1 MEKWEETLVKVSSL
15 LMESRDYKKT
25 LLIIAEQVALLSGAC
40 RACAL
45 LEDGGGFVIEAGFP
59 VDGHGINAVLTPDT
73 GEGFLREIIANGSIV
88 VVDEPKTDDRTR
100 YMWELAVRYD
110 MTKVVFIPL
119 TYQGENLGAL
129 VLDFC
134 NGKCKNELPTD
145 RIQLLANLASS
156 AIGSEHERRRN
167 EVKILR
173 MERMNAIGEQVA
185 GIAHTIRN
193 GLDLKIGAWAR
204 RMTKK
209 LAGGEVDPEC
219 LTMREVL
226 ESGASIILEE
236 VEALERFV
244 NDLLRFATPEKSRAE
259 STPINAFLLEK
270 VRRVIGVNTE
280 FDLDRRLE
288 EMSVKMDPDLVS
300 VVIDDLTKNALQAQV
315 PERELLLTVR
325 TRYSQRQRCVFI
337 QYGNNGEK
345 IEEGYMTDIFSP
357 FFTTKADGTG
367 LGLPHAKA
375 VLNRHGGDIRV
386 LKSTDEQTVFEIM
399 LPVVQ

>member
-25 LLIIAEQVALLSGAC
+25 LLIITEQVALLSGAC
-40 RACAL
+40 RACAM

-59 VDGHGINAVLTPDT
+59 VDGHGIDVVLTPDT

-88 VVDEPKTDDRTR
+88 VVDEPKADGRTQ
-100 YMWELAVRYD
+100 YMRELAIRYD

-119 TYQGENLGAL
+119 TYQGESLGVL

-134 NGKCKNELPTD
+134 NGKCGHELPTD

-167 EVKILR
+167 EVTILR

-204 RMTKK
+204 RMVKK
-209 LAGGEVDPEC
+209 LAGDVDPEC
-219 LTMREVL
+219 LTTRAVL

-244 NDLLRFATPEKSRAE
+244 NDLLRFATPEKCQAE
-259 STPINAFLLEK
+259 STPINTFLLEK
-270 VRRVIGVNTE
+270 VRRIIGVKTE
-280 FDLDRRLE
+280 FDLDKRLE
-288 EMSVKMDPDLVS
+288 EVSVKVDPDLMS
-300 VVIDDLTKNALQAQV
+300 SVIDDLTKNALQAQV
-315 PERELLLTVR
+315 PGRELVLTVR
-325 TRYSQRQRCVFI
+325 TRYSRRQGCVFI

-345 IEEGYMTDIFSP
+345 IEEGYRTDIFSP

-367 LGLPHAKA
+367 LGLPRAKA

-386 LKSTDEQTVFEIM
+386 VKSTDEQTVFEIT
-399 LPVVQ
+399 LPVSK